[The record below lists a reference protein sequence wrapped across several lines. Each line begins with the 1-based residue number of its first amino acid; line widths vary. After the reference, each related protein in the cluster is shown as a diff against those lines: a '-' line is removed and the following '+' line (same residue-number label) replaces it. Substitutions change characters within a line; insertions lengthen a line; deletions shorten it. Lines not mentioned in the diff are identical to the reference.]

1 MAIYHFSGTIVA
13 RSQGRSAVAC
23 AAYRAGEKLI
33 DERYQKIQDY
43 SKRQDVVYKNILAP
57 SIVPE
62 WVRNRERLWNEV
74 EKIEIRRDAQ
84 LAREFNFSL
93 PKELSLEENI
103 KLAEIFT
110 QRAFVDRGMI
120 ADLAIHVDHKSDG
133 AYYHAHLM
141 LTTRAIDNDG
151 FGQKVRAWNSKD
163 LLFEWREQ
171 WSESCNR
178 HLALNGHDLK
188 IDHRTL
194 EAQSIALEPQQRIGA
209 VAAQEQMARLAEHQ
223 RIVRENGERLLKE
236 PQIALKAIT
245 QQQSTFSEHDLARFV
260 NRHTLDAEQF
270 NQVYELVKSQ
280 TNIVKLGL
288 DQKQQ
293 QRFTTQEMLQL
304 EVKMLKQARDLFEK
318 PSHEITALNKEQL
331 GLSGEQQIAFEYITA
346 VGDLKCLIGY
356 AGTGKSYLLGAARDA
371 WEQQGF
377 RVHGVTLSG
386 IAAESLE
393 GSSNIPSR
401 TLASR
406 SFYWDRGEQLLGSKD
421 VLVVDE
427 AGMLGSRQLA
437 RIVEEVTKANAK
449 LILVGDPQQLQAIEA
464 GAAFRAITER
474 VNFVELTEILRQ
486 RQEWQQTA
494 TKEFAMEHVKAG
506 LDLYAKASHIHT
518 AATKAL
524 AKAEMIQLWND
535 VRLQNPQTSQIMLAY
550 TRDDVKDLN
559 EQARALRQKQG
570 ELGQELTFKTF
581 RGDRN
586 FAECDRV
593 YFLKND
599 RNLGVM
605 NGSLGTV
612 ERIDPKALT
621 IRLDAPNRN
630 VEGRGVVVDLDLYN
644 HLDHGYAAT
653 IHKAQGVT
661 VDRAYLLA
669 SRYLDSHA
677 AYVGMSRHRESA
689 DLFYSTEEFPKYS
702 DLVNVLSKNRAKDLS
717 VDYLE
722 CNNFAAHRGMEFN
735 QELDLSKEQPSKRPS
750 FIKQEFPFRNMFS
763 NLEEFKTLE
772 QRDQDFNALRAE
784 LAQKFGNQQDPTPLD
799 QQIFKLQGFGL
810 AETHDHETT
819 KQMKRFEQMFVN
831 TNRFIK
837 DQERLQAITE
847 IPDLKKNLEL
857 DLESKVG
864 LKRNR
869 NVVESQNVVH
879 KLDNLTIEQTQQ
891 STKQQLEPI
900 AETKEIV
907 KDFGLEL

>member
-1 MAIYHFSGTIVA
+1 
-13 RSQGRSAVAC
+13 
-23 AAYRAGEKLI
+23 
-33 DERYQKIQDY
+33 
-43 SKRQDVVYKNILAP
+43 
-57 SIVPE
+57 
-62 WVRNRERLWNEV
+62 
-74 EKIEIRRDAQ
+74 
-84 LAREFNFSL
+84 
-93 PKELSLEENI
+93 
-103 KLAEIFT
+103 
-110 QRAFVDRGMI
+110 
-120 ADLAIHVDHKSDG
+120 
-133 AYYHAHLM
+133 
-141 LTTRAIDNDG
+141 
-151 FGQKVRAWNSKD
+151 
-163 LLFEWREQ
+163 
-171 WSESCNR
+171 
-178 HLALNGHDLK
+178 
-188 IDHRTL
+188 
-194 EAQSIALEPQQRIGA
+194 
-209 VAAQEQMARLAEHQ
+209 
-223 RIVRENGERLLKE
+223 
-236 PQIALKAIT
+236 
-245 QQQSTFSEHDLARFV
+245 
-260 NRHTLDAEQF
+260 
-270 NQVYELVKSQ
+270 
-280 TNIVKLGL
+280 
-288 DQKQQ
+288 
-293 QRFTTQEMLQL
+293 MLQL

-318 PSHEITALNKEQL
+318 PSHEITVLNKEQL
-331 GLSGEQQIAFEYITA
+331 GLSGEQQIAFEHITA

-377 RVHGVTLSG
+377 RVQGVTLSG

-437 RIVEEVTKANAK
+437 RIVEEVTKSNAK

-474 VNFVELTEILRQ
+474 VNFVELTEIRRQ
-486 RQEWQQTA
+486 RQEWQQIA

-506 LDLYAKASHIHT
+506 LDLYAKASHIHE

-559 EQARALRQKQG
+559 EKARALRQKQG

-612 ERIDPKALT
+612 ERVDPKAVT
-621 IRLDAPNRN
+621 IRLDAPNRD
-630 VEGRGVVVDLDLYN
+630 VEGRAVVVDLDLYN

-702 DLVNVLSKNRAKDLS
+702 DLVNGLSKNRAKDLS

-722 CNNFAAHRGMEFN
+722 CNNFAAHRGLEFN
-735 QELDLSKEQPSKRPS
+735 QEPEFIKEQRTNQP

-772 QRDQDFNALRAE
+772 QRDQDFKALRAE

-799 QQIFKLQGFGL
+799 QQIFKLKGFGL

-819 KQMKRFEQMFVN
+819 KQMERFEQMFAS

-837 DQERLQAITE
+837 DQERLQALTE
-847 IPDLKKNLEL
+847 IPDLKKTLEL
-857 DLESKVG
+857 DLPRKVG
-864 LKRNR
+864 LKRNMD
-869 NVVESQNVVH
+869 VVEPQNVAN
-879 KLDNLTIEQTQQ
+879 KLDSPTIEQTQQ
-891 STKQQLEPI
+891 STKQQLEPT